1 MKIDG
6 VHRKQNPLGCATPEQ
21 STKALRKRGKNLDRR
36 RSSHCINV
44 KFFKICHSCRQWF
57 ANFSGLR
64 PTLDYYKFLRPTVR
78 CITRCMRT
86 ISLFSVLSDD
96 FFDVHTNIRKLLDN
110 CSLFRN
116 LVLIPI
122 IAINPI
128 LHMYEVVK
136 ESSTF
141 NAAVERVGY

>member
-36 RSSHCINV
+36 R
-44 KFFKICHSCRQWF
+44 QWF

-78 CITRCMRT
+78 CIMRCMRT

>member
-78 CITRCMRT
+78 CITR
-86 ISLFSVLSDD
+86 
-96 FFDVHTNIRKLLDN
+96 RKLLDN

-128 LHMYEVVK
+128 SHMYEVVK

>member
-36 RSSHCINV
+36 R
-44 KFFKICHSCRQWF
+44 QWF

-64 PTLDYYKFLRPTVR
+64 PTLDYYK
-78 CITRCMRT
+78 
-86 ISLFSVLSDD
+86 
-96 FFDVHTNIRKLLDN
+96 RKMLDN

>member
-36 RSSHCINV
+36 R
-44 KFFKICHSCRQWF
+44 QWF

-78 CITRCMRT
+78 CITR
-86 ISLFSVLSDD
+86 
-96 FFDVHTNIRKLLDN
+96 RKLLDN